1 MRLHHDVTDMAGE
14 RGCAVQFIRIR
25 RVLEMIGVSRTTLW
39 RMVQAGTFPRPVR
52 ITDRNRGY
60 VLETVEAW
68 MAARTEGIPDD
79 VEVPQVVRKRAEHRA
94 AARAALAR
102 LPPTG

>member
-1 MRLHHDVTDMAGE
+1 M
-14 RGCAVQFIRIR
+14 QFIRIR

-52 ITDRNRGY
+52 ITERNRGY
-60 VLETVEAW
+60 DIETVEAW
-68 MAARTEGIPDD
+68 MTSRTDGIPDD
-79 VEVPQVVRKRAEHRA
+79 VHMPPVVRRRSERRA

-102 LPPTG
+102 LPRTG